1 MHQYYEKEIHRL
13 VTERDNLQKRDCMQ
27 QDGSMDTSLMD
38 QDKNIY
44 WFQES
49 PPLPPCYQT
58 WKPDWLKAMMVI

>member
-13 VTERDNLQKRDCMQ
+13 VAKRDNLRKRDHMQ
-27 QDGSMDTSLMD
+27 QDGSMDCSLMD

-49 PPLPPCYQT
+49 PSPHYQT